1 MGNSKKR
8 QKFLVSPER
17 RSNLLPFVNNSNAGP
32 YVEAPSADSSAAY
45 PMADNDIESLPPEDY
60 RPIILRP
67 GSEDEPCCRRETT
80 ADLRQQLEQVETA
93 ENFSRFAQHVLAN
106 LGNNQDAWMN
116 TSIHSF
122 LDALGH
128 AATHLAHAGRGNQP
142 RQPSWKLFAATL
154 YAARFYGTADF
165 EVWVDE
171 LIDEIF
177 VKGKDSARIN

>member
-8 QKFLVSPER
+8 QKFLVRPER
-17 RSNLLPFVNNSNAGP
+17 CSNLLPFVNNSKASP
-32 YVEAPSADSSAAY
+32 CVETPSADSSATN
-45 PMADNDIESLPPEDY
+45 NDIESLPPEEY
-60 RPIILRP
+60 RPIFVQP
-67 GSEDEPCCRRETT
+67 GAEDEPCCRRETT

-93 ENFSRFAQHVLAN
+93 DNFSRFAQHVLAD

-128 AATHLAHAGRGNQP
+128 AATHLAHAGRGNPPHQA
-142 RQPSWKLFAATL
+142 SWKLFAATL

-165 EVWVDE
+165 EVWVEEFIDE
-171 LIDEIF
+171 LF
-177 VKGKDSARIN
+177 VKDKDSAMIN